1 MQLSITCQTRI
12 TYFLLS
18 YTLNS
23 VQQTCTGKVI
33 IVIIVELII
42 LRSSYSANTVLNC
55 PSQKEVPFS
64 MDIRNMEHIHE
75 CVTQHLRMGTAI
87 IIKDEETEKRGKQGE
102 NVEGS

>member
-23 VQQTCTGKVI
+23 VQQTCTGQVI
-33 IVIIVELII
+33 ILIIFELVI
-42 LRSSYSANTVLNC
+42 LRSSYSANTVTKGSCLHC

-64 MDIRNMEHIHE
+64 MDIRNVELMHE
-75 CVTQHLRMGTAI
+75 CANQHL
-87 IIKDEETEKRGKQGE
+87 
-102 NVEGS
+102 